1 MTDTETV
8 EQAASPTRVESK
20 PLIKQLM
27 KQLMKP
33 LVKNLS
39 EQLGW

>member
-27 KQLMKP
+27 KP